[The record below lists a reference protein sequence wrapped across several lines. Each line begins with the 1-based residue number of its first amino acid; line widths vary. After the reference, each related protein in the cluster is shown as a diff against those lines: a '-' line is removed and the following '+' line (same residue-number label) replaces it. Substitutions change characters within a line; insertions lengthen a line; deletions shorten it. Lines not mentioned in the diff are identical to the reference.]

1 MNLDEEILQALQA
14 HHYYEEWMATFAEAV
29 AVSAPE
35 LEEAVPVMWICSAV
49 GAVAL
54 FGSNVVETH
63 ELGMNI
69 SYYDMHYKTAIGFF
83 AKHTTIPTLA
93 DP

>member
-1 MNLDEEILQALQA
+1 
-14 HHYYEEWMATFAEAV
+14 MATFAEVV

-54 FGSNVVETH
+54 FGSNVVETQ

-69 SYYDMHYKTAIGFF
+69 SYYDMH
-83 AKHTTIPTLA
+83 
-93 DP
+93 